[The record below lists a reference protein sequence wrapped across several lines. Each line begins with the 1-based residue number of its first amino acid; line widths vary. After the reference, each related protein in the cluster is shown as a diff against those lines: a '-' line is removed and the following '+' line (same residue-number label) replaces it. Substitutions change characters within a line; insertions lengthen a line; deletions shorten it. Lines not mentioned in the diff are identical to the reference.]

1 MLRAAIRNMVEL
13 EMVVVGGEKQG
24 REKEGGRRGSLR
36 RGHDAR
42 CWNVGRR
49 RAQSFPLLKLD
60 GVFLI
65 FLSEVSDTRKDERGR
80 QKVCASIEKLDATT
94 ETLVGISSLHFSVT
108 SLLHQTVMIS
118 AASPT
123 SLLNR
128 MDPVER
134 FRDRLSLP
142 FFGMD

>member
-1 MLRAAIRNMVEL
+1 VILRAAIRNMVEL

-65 FLSEVSDTRKDERGR
+65 SCPKSLILAKMSEEGRKCALQSKSSTRRLKLSSAFL
-80 QKVCASIEKLDATT
+80 L
-94 ETLVGISSLHFSVT
+94 FT
-108 SLLHQTVMIS
+108 SL
-118 AASPT
+118 SPH
-123 SLLNR
+123 
-128 MDPVER
+128 
-134 FRDRLSLP
+134 FFIRLS
-142 FFGMD
+142 